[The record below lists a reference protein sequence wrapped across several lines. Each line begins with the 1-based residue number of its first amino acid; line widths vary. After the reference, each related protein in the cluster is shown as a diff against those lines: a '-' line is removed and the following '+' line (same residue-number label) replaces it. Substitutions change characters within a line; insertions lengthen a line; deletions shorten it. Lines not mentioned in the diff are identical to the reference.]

1 MAAVHSTRARGIQIR
16 EFFWGCII
24 EGTREMLIQHGYTLE
39 DGIFPGDPGARKTV
53 ERGIDPAG
61 RAIKIQRRSK
71 YIFSVNRKWTE
82 DEAAAY
88 EVAEEKRR
96 AKREE
101 IKHAKWVVDSWPKS
115 AGAYR
120 GQAVEAVDGCIR
132 MMEVMVVSGCA
143 GGYKLDDDAALRFH
157 LISDQLRGLVENGK
171 IVKDLA
177 AREAHTPACMA
188 ETVRAIDA
196 AKRDKTFQQFMDGVA
211 K

>member
-1 MAAVHSTRARGIQIR
+1 MAAAYSTRARGIQIR
-16 EFFWGCII
+16 DYFWGHII
-24 EGTREMLIQHGYTLE
+24 EGTREMLIQHGYTL

-53 ERGIDPAG
+53 ERGTDPAG

-71 YIFSVNRKWTE
+71 YIFSVERKWSE

-88 EVAEEKRR
+88 EVAEKKHR

-101 IKHAKWVVDSWPKS
+101 IERAKWVVDSWPKS

-120 GQAVEAVDGCIR
+120 EETVKAVDHCVRIMEAV
-132 MMEVMVVSGCA
+132 VVSGFA

-157 LISDQLRGLVENGK
+157 LIIDQLRGLVENGK
-171 IVKDLA
+171 IVKDFA
-177 AREAHTPACMA
+177 AREAHTPACIA

-196 AKRDKTFQQFMDGVA
+196 AKRDKTFQKFMDGVA